1 MNILFFLTPKSDVAF
16 LPEHCTLRQA
26 LEKMDHYRY
35 TALPI
40 LNEQGMYIGTLTE
53 GDLLRYIKDHASL
66 NLKSAEDVRLDKLP
80 RRWYYKP
87 VNIGCTMEELVE
99 ASMQQNFVPVIDDS
113 KVFIGIIR
121 RKHIIENLYKKAQQP
136 QPVAVQPLQER
147 ASH

>member
-1 MNILFFLTPKSDVAF
+1 
-16 LPEHCTLRQA
+16 
-26 LEKMDHYRY
+26 
-35 TALPI
+35 
-40 LNEQGMYIGTLTE
+40 MYLGTLTE

-66 NLKSAEDVRLDKLP
+66 NLKSAENVRLDKIP

-99 ASMQQNFVPVIDDS
+99 ASMQQNFVPVIDDG

-121 RKHIIENLYKKAQQP
+121 RKHIIENLYKKSQQP
-136 QPVAVQPLQER
+136 QPVAAQTLQER